1 MGKTQY
7 PMRELFS
14 QTAIAGR
21 VRAIADEVNALYQGR
36 TLVVVCVLKGAF
48 MFFSDLVKHITV
60 PGMEMDF
67 VRLASY
73 GSQKESTKTISFTK
87 DLEVSLKGK
96 DVLLVEDV
104 VDSGHTM
111 HFLLNQLRARGAES
125 LRLAALVDKV
135 ERREVPVQADFV
147 GFRLSKGFIVGYGLD
162 YAEKFRELPSIYE
175 ILTE

>member
-1 MGKTQY
+1 MMSKTQY

-21 VRAIADEVNALYQGR
+21 VQAIAEEINTLYQGK

-73 GSQKESTKTISFTK
+73 GFGQESTRAVSFTK
-87 DLEVSLKGK
+87 DLEVSLTGK
-96 DVLLVEDV
+96 HVLLVEDV

-111 HFLLNQLRARGAES
+111 HFLLNQMRARGAAS
-125 LRLAALVDKV
+125 
-135 ERREVPVQADFV
+135 
-147 GFRLSKGFIVGYGLD
+147 
-162 YAEKFRELPSIYE
+162 
-175 ILTE
+175 